1 MPIIAE
7 VAAVVVAHIIGA
19 WLITYLLHSTVLIL
33 LARVVEHV
41 RDEPALQAVAWRT
54 AIVGP
59 LLTASV
65 HTVLPFGS
73 PFRLSAE
80 PAGTV
85 LGPRP
90 VLALVIAVVWC
101 VLIFVRMIR
110 FIRAEHRARVALG
123 PRYRSANPHYLRM
136 LAAQANAAGMRRV
149 PILTTS
155 RRIFSPAAI
164 LPGEICVPDGVF
176 DRLDSAGQNALLAHE
191 LAHHARRD
199 PLWCGIA
206 TAVATVCIFQPLN
219 TYAVTRLRR
228 ASEHA
233 ADARAVDAT
242 GEPLALALG
251 LAALAPHALRGARL
265 RTAATGSPLVE
276 RIRRILDGRAP
287 RRSRPALAALHV
299 TALLGIC
306 LALGPGVNFTVD
318 NAANSIP
325 SLTPSRA
332 EPTPQ
337 MMEIRVLERRMR
349 DVERS
354 VGRAIRL

>member
-1 MPIIAE
+1 MPIVAE
-7 VAAVVVAHIIGA
+7 VAAVVLAHTIGA

-33 LARVVEHV
+33 LARVVDHV

-65 HTVLPFGS
+65 HTVMPFGS

-90 VLALVIAVVWC
+90 VLALLIAVVWC
-101 VLIFVRMIR
+101 ALISVRLIG

-123 PRYRSANPHYLRM
+123 PRHRSANPHYLRM
-136 LAAQANAAGMRRV
+136 LADQANAAGMGRV

-155 RRIFSPAAI
+155 QRIFSPVAI

-176 DRLDSAGQNALLAHE
+176 DRLDAAAQNALLAHE

-206 TAVATVCIFQPLN
+206 TAIAAVCVFQPLN
-219 TYAVTRLRR
+219 RYAVTRLRR

-251 LAALAPHALRGARL
+251 LAALAPHALRGTRL

-276 RIRRILDGRAP
+276 RIRRILEGRAP
-287 RRSRPALAALHV
+287 QRSRPALAALHV

-354 VGRAIRL
+354 LGRAIRL